1 MKRIQSTLLLLVL
14 VVLQSK
20 AQSYQKST
28 IGFKTT
34 VNGITIEFQLF
45 SPSVVRII
53 KYPAGATF
61 EKKSFSVIENP
72 GKTAFTV
79 VKDNGNL
86 VLQTNALK
94 LKLDAQTGKIEYYT
108 LANKLLF
115 AEKDNGAQFV
125 PVKDSAKNTYSI
137 SQSFKLTDNE
147 AVYGLGQHQK
157 GIMNYRHNTVTL
169 RQKNMDIAVPFFQS
183 SNGYG
188 VFWDNYSTTN
198 FKDNTD
204 GTSLESAIGDGVDYY
219 FMNGGNA
226 DGVVAEMRALTG
238 NAPMFPRWV
247 FGFFQSRERYKS
259 QTELV
264 GIVKKYRELGVPLD
278 GIVQDWEYWGDGRQV
293 WNAVGFGNPLFPQPK
308 KMIDSV
314 HDLHAHIIISV
325 WPSFGPATT
334 IHQEMERI
342 GGLFDFTTWPETKG
356 VQVYDAYNPKARAI
370 YWRNMNKNIFS
381 LGMDGWWLDAT
392 EPEDQNPAASDTVR
406 TYAGSFKSVANAFP
420 LLTTGGVYD
429 HQRQTTSDKRVFIL
443 TRSAFA
449 GQQRYATATW
459 SGDINSTW
467 EVFRNQISGGLNLS
481 LSAIPYWNTD
491 IGGFYAGVKY
501 PEGVKDAAFHE
512 LYTRWLE
519 FATFTPLMR
528 SHGTNAPREIF
539 QFGKKGD
546 WAYDAQ
552 EKFINL
558 RYRMLPYNYS
568 TTWQITDHQSTMMRA
583 LVMDFPTDEKV
594 YDINDEYMFGKA
606 LLVAPV
612 TDSLYV
618 SRATGTAVTD
628 FSTVKT
634 KQVYLPK
641 GSKWIDFWT
650 GETYTGGNTIASNV
664 PIDQIP
670 LFVKAGSIIPLG
682 PFQQYTSE
690 KTADNLEIRIYPGAN
705 GAFTLYE
712 DESDNY
718 NYENGAYS
726 TIDLKWDNQTKTL
739 TIGNR
744 KGTFSGMLQK
754 RIFRIVLVNK
764 NNGTG
769 PAEGKTVKTIHY
781 SGQQIQTKL

>member
-1 MKRIQSTLLLLVL
+1 MKRIQSILWLSVL
-14 VVLQSK
+14 FVLQSK
-20 AQSYQKST
+20 AQSYQKNT

-34 VNGITIEFQLF
+34 VNGIAIEFHLF
-45 SPSVVRII
+45 SSNVVRVM
-53 KYPAGATF
+53 KYPSGATF

-72 GKTAFTV
+72 GKTEFTV
-79 VKDNGNL
+79 VKGNGNL
-86 VLQTNALK
+86 VLQTKALK
-94 LKLDAQTGKIEYYT
+94 LKLDAHTGKIEYYT

-125 PVKDSAKNTYSI
+125 PVKDSTKNTYSI
-137 SQSFKLTDNE
+137 SQAFKLTDSE

-157 GIMNYRHNTVTL
+157 GIMNYRHNTVVL
-169 RQKNMDIAVPFFQS
+169 RQENMEIAVPFFQS

-188 VFWDNYSTTN
+188 VFWDNYSTTT
-198 FKDNTD
+198 FKDSTD
-204 GTSLESAIGDGVDYY
+204 GTLIESAIGDGVDYY

-226 DGVVAEMRALTG
+226 DGVIAGMRALTG

-247 FGFFQSRERYKS
+247 FGFLQSRERYRS
-259 QTELV
+259 EAE
-264 GIVKKYRELGVPLD
+264 IVDIIKKYRVLNVPLD
-278 GIVQDWEYWGDGRQV
+278 GIVQDWQYWGTNDSV
-293 WNAVGFGNPLFPQPK
+293 WNAVAFGNPLYAHPK
-308 KMIDSV
+308 QMIDSV
-314 HDLHAHIIISV
+314 HILNAHIIISV
-325 WPSFGPATT
+325 WPSFGPSTPILKAMKK
-334 IHQEMERI
+334 INA
-342 GGLFDFTTWPETKG
+342 LFDFKTWPTTKG
-356 VQVYDAYNPKARAI
+356 VQVYDPFNPMARNV
-370 YWRNMNKNIFS
+370 YWGYMNKNIFS
-381 LGMDGWWLDAT
+381 QGMDGWWLDAT
-392 EPEDQNPAASDTVR
+392 EPERGNSSQADKSM
-406 TYAGSFKSVANAFP
+406 TYAGSFRSVANAFP
-420 LLTTGGVYD
+420 LLSTGGVYE

-449 GQQRYATATW
+449 GQQRNAAATW
-459 SGDINSTW
+459 SGDIVGTW

-481 LSAIPYWNTD
+481 LCAIPYWNTD
-491 IGGFYAGVKY
+491 IGGFYAAVKY
-501 PEGVKDAAFHE
+501 RDGIKDTAFHE

-519 FATFTPLMR
+519 FAAFSPLMR
-528 SHGTNAPREIF
+528 SHGTNTPREIF
-539 QFGKKGD
+539 QFGKKGY

-568 TTWQITDHQSTMMRA
+568 TTWQVTAHQSTMMRA
-583 LVMDFPTDEKV
+583 LVMDFPKDGKV

-606 LLVAPV
+606 LLVSPV

-618 SRATGTAVTD
+618 SRETGAAVTD
-628 FSTVKT
+628 LSTVKT

-650 GETYTGGNTIASNV
+650 GETYSGGNTIASNV

-670 LFVKAGSIIPLG
+670 LFVKGGSIIPLG

-690 KTADNLEIRIYPGAN
+690 KKADNLEVRIYPGAN
-705 GAFTLYE
+705 GTFTLYE
-712 DESDNY
+712 DENDNY
-718 NYENGAYS
+718 NYEKGAYS
-726 TIDLKWDNQTKTL
+726 TIDFKWDDQIKTL

-754 RIFRIVLVNK
+754 RIFRIVMVNK

-769 PAEGKTVKTIHY
+769 PAEGKAVKTIRY